1 MDDATASEDF
11 GLTCNFKVDGALHV
25 RNGVHV
31 LHFHLGAKYFAAF
44 GHDRNVGIATQTS
57 FFHVSIAD
65 VEVSNQTTNF
75 GNEGIGFF
83 SRFDIGLGNDFNQ
96 GCSGTVII
104 YQSIIK
110 ILVVHAF
117 ARVFLHMNA
126 GKSDFF
132 DRTIAQ
138 FDLYGTFIAQ
148 WGIELCYLI
157 SLRQISV
164 EIVFTG
170 ISVDLPN
177 ITIQCQSHFNG
188 IVDGGTVMHWQCSWM
203 TETNGAHLSVWQ
215 GAIFDTIRREGFTLG
230 L

>member
-1 MDDATASEDF
+1 
-11 GLTCNFKVDGALHV
+11 
-25 RNGVHV
+25 
-31 LHFHLGAKYFAAF
+31 
-44 GHDRNVGIATQTS
+44 
-57 FFHVSIAD
+57 
-65 VEVSNQTTNF
+65 
-75 GNEGIGFF
+75 
-83 SRFDIGLGNDFNQ
+83 
-96 GCSGTVII
+96 
-104 YQSIIK
+104 
-110 ILVVHAF
+110 
-117 ARVFLHMNA
+117 MNA